1 MFRDILDSKHINQ
14 IYYESLSME
23 TASENFAW
31 KWHKYLWYNR
41 RKVKLSWCKLKK
53 LKTTQ
58 LYVHE
63 LTRKK
68 TRKYIGNNIIK
79 FGSFK
84 TFTNKVQKL
93 FRLSVEE
100 SLKQNEN
107 KPQLTNRK
115 QVSFS

>member
-1 MFRDILDSKHINQ
+1 MQTK
-14 IYYESLSME
+14 E
-23 TASENFAW
+23 TKDNTAICTWTN
-31 KWHKYLWYNR
+31 
-41 RKVKLSWCKLKK
+41 KK
-53 LKTTQ
+53 EK
-58 LYVHE
+58 
-63 LTRKK
+63 
-68 TRKYIGNNIIK
+68 RKYIGNNIIK